1 MTMIT
6 NDRSARAPRG
16 ARALLL
22 AALLAGGF
30 GCASPTSRLG
40 TDPLTEYAEARSAA
54 FEELERTTS
63 IGDPIVRSAAER
75 DLFRLMEQLTLR
87 VPADVEVRVASA
99 ALALRLG
106 DNDRARRELDRA
118 LTDQP
123 GHLPAA
129 VLQCRV
135 LCLEGELLGA
145 REVIE
150 TAQMLNPDE
159 PELFLALAQVETLE
173 GRFQEAQDLLRTALE
188 LGAEPE
194 RVEFD
199 LQVLDERRDA
209 AR

>member
-1 MTMIT
+1 MNTT
-6 NDRSARAPRG
+6 HRSARASRG

-22 AALLAGGF
+22 AALLAGGL
-30 GCASPTSRLG
+30 GCASPSSRLG
-40 TDPLTEYAEARSAA
+40 ADPLAEYAEARSAA
-54 FEELERTTS
+54 LEELERTTS
-63 IGDPIVRSAAER
+63 ISDPTLRSAAER

-87 VPADVEVRVASA
+87 VPSDVEVRVASA

-118 LTDQP
+118 LNDQP
-123 GHLPAA
+123 DHLPAA

-145 REVIE
+145 RQIID
-150 TAQMLNPDE
+150 TARMLNPEE
-159 PELFLALAQVETLE
+159 PELLLALAQVEVLE
-173 GRFQEAQDLLRTALE
+173 GRYDEAQGLLRDALQ
-188 LGAEPE
+188 LGANAE

-199 LQVLDERRDA
+199 LQVLNERRDA